1 MRIVSLSFFEEGERL
16 FLENKP
22 AEALEMLEAALA
34 EGSENEKLYLYLG
47 IIYEQ
52 LGMHE
57 KAVSIMEVG
66 LKITEDR
73 RDKFLFNIG
82 NNLFAQ
88 DKKEQAE
95 QRYSD
100 AIDTNGSMA
109 EAYLNRANTRVAL
122 EKYPGAVDDYTAY
135 LSLRP
140 SAPQKEKIEKMIDLL
155 KQSIAAKQRK
165 EREEELR
172 RIEEERKRK
181 EEEQRRLEEER
192 ERQEEE
198 ARRKEEERKRKEEE
212 ERRKEEER
220 RRQEAL
226 LEEVLNSLESSSED
240 TTSKSADSEDI
251 EDLDL
256 DLELEE

>member
-1 MRIVSLSFFEEGERL
+1 MSILRKKSAFSGVKLP
-16 FLENKP
+16 ENKF
-22 AEALEMLEAALA
+22 
-34 EGSENEKLYLYLG
+34 
-47 IIYEQ
+47 
-52 LGMHE
+52 
-57 KAVSIMEVG
+57 
-66 LKITEDR
+66 TE
-73 RDKFLFNIG
+73 
-82 NNLFAQ
+82 
-88 DKKEQAE
+88 E
-95 QRYSD
+95 
-100 AIDTNGSMA
+100 
-109 EAYLNRANTRVAL
+109 
-122 EKYPGAVDDYTAY
+122 
-135 LSLRP
+135 
-140 SAPQKEKIEKMIDLL
+140 EKIEKMIDLL
-155 KQSIAAKQRK
+155 KQSIAEKQRK

-192 ERQEEE
+192 KRQEEE